1 MCGPHFSPGRGF
13 GQKSRR
19 RSRDLAGTLP
29 ATTARARGG
38 WSRKS
43 APEAAQCPPGTTFP
57 AWPFLGPAA
66 SFAAGS
72 SARRLVER
80 NGARQRRAAQP
91 SAAPPRHTIPIEVAQ
106 RNKLSISIISIAG
119 PGSSIPSSLFSHFVI
134 EVSGTR
140 GIGIIVDL
148 SKPAPA
154 CRLPQALGKAL
165 GTMSSREATIRSFRA
180 RSVKVVWDGAAPPSV
195 EALQAA
201 FAPFGAISTVR
212 VKQRT
217 ALVLYRDARSVASA
231 VDGTRGPW
239 IATAVATERADPRR
253 GSLPSAS
260 FGQAPAAEAPAGA
273 SEPPAAEAFSGG
285 APFGQAPAAET
296 FSGAPFGQAP
306 AAEAPAGAG
315 EPRPHRSPRASPR
328 AACVALGFGGRFAR
342 GGGGAAP
349 GILRLGRLCDLGGD
363 EVVLFGVARASPAAL
378 AAALRRT
385 EVLATARCGL
395 GGDDGG
401 VAGRLRVAHAALLC
415 DAGQSDAALSRCA
428 ATCTAAA
435 PRGPARTALA
445 AAVALEDRVRR
456 SGDGSA
462 IPRAALAAAAAPSSL
477 DQLGSRAG
485 GRLNELT
492 AAEAAPAPAPVARPP
507 SPAAPAVLRPARTDA
522 IDAKPGWFRRKLSA
536 VLYPDAT
543 RVDLAEASAPA
554 AYYDKA
560 CGRWILPDTDGKD
573 GHSTAAPPLRA
584 PPPSASM
591 RPPGLAP
598 AGQSSPPLPSPRR
611 AASTSAMAAD
621 PLAAMMA
628 PPPMRA
634 VPRAHRVGDAMTIRA
649 PQSQSTPSFATFA

>member
-1 MCGPHFSPGRGF
+1 M
-13 GQKSRR
+13 
-19 RSRDLAGTLP
+19 
-29 ATTARARGG
+29 
-38 WSRKS
+38 
-43 APEAAQCPPGTTFP
+43 
-57 AWPFLGPAA
+57 
-66 SFAAGS
+66 
-72 SARRLVER
+72 
-80 NGARQRRAAQP
+80 
-91 SAAPPRHTIPIEVAQ
+91 
-106 RNKLSISIISIAG
+106 
-119 PGSSIPSSLFSHFVI
+119 
-134 EVSGTR
+134 
-140 GIGIIVDL
+140 
-148 SKPAPA
+148 
-154 CRLPQALGKAL
+154 
-165 GTMSSREATIRSFRA
+165 
-180 RSVKVVWDGAAPPSV
+180 
-195 EALQAA
+195 
-201 FAPFGAISTVR
+201 
-212 VKQRT
+212 
-217 ALVLYRDARSVASA
+217 
-231 VDGTRGPW
+231 
-239 IATAVATERADPRR
+239 
-253 GSLPSAS
+253 
-260 FGQAPAAEAPAGA
+260 
-273 SEPPAAEAFSGG
+273 
-285 APFGQAPAAET
+285 
-296 FSGAPFGQAP
+296 
-306 AAEAPAGAG
+306 
-315 EPRPHRSPRASPR
+315 
-328 AACVALGFGGRFAR
+328 
-342 GGGGAAP
+342 
-349 GILRLGRLCDLGGD
+349 RLGRLCDLGGD

-385 EVLATARCGL
+385 EVLATARCGP

-428 ATCTAAA
+428 ATCTAAT

-598 AGQSSPPLPSPRR
+598 AGQSSPPLPSPPRR

>member
-1 MCGPHFSPGRGF
+1 M
-13 GQKSRR
+13 
-19 RSRDLAGTLP
+19 
-29 ATTARARGG
+29 
-38 WSRKS
+38 
-43 APEAAQCPPGTTFP
+43 
-57 AWPFLGPAA
+57 
-66 SFAAGS
+66 
-72 SARRLVER
+72 
-80 NGARQRRAAQP
+80 
-91 SAAPPRHTIPIEVAQ
+91 
-106 RNKLSISIISIAG
+106 
-119 PGSSIPSSLFSHFVI
+119 
-134 EVSGTR
+134 
-140 GIGIIVDL
+140 DL

-253 GSLPSAS
+253 GSLPSA
-260 FGQAPAAEAPAGA
+260 
-273 SEPPAAEAFSGG
+273 
-285 APFGQAPAAET
+285 PFGQAPAAET

-385 EVLATARCGL
+385 EVLATARCGP

-428 ATCTAAA
+428 ATCTAAT

>member
-1 MCGPHFSPGRGF
+1 
-13 GQKSRR
+13 
-19 RSRDLAGTLP
+19 
-29 ATTARARGG
+29 
-38 WSRKS
+38 
-43 APEAAQCPPGTTFP
+43 
-57 AWPFLGPAA
+57 
-66 SFAAGS
+66 
-72 SARRLVER
+72 
-80 NGARQRRAAQP
+80 
-91 SAAPPRHTIPIEVAQ
+91 
-106 RNKLSISIISIAG
+106 
-119 PGSSIPSSLFSHFVI
+119 
-134 EVSGTR
+134 
-140 GIGIIVDL
+140 
-148 SKPAPA
+148 
-154 CRLPQALGKAL
+154 
-165 GTMSSREATIRSFRA
+165 MSSREATIRSFRA

-253 GSLPSAS
+253 GSPSAPFGQAPAAEAFS
-260 FGQAPAAEAPAGA
+260 GAPFGQAPAAEAPAGA
-273 SEPPAAEAFSGG
+273 SEPPAAEAFSGGAPFGQAPAAETPAGASEPPAAETFSGG

-349 GILRLGRLCDLGGD
+349 GVLRLGRLCDLGGE

-385 EVLATARCGL
+385 EVLATARCGP

-445 AAVALEDRVRR
+445 AAVALEDRLRR
-456 SGDGSA
+456 SRDGSP
-462 IPRAALAAAAAPSSL
+462 IPRAALAALSL
-477 DQLGSRAG
+477 
-485 GRLNELT
+485 
-492 AAEAAPAPAPVARPP
+492 
-507 SPAAPAVLRPARTDA
+507 
-522 IDAKPGWFRRKLSA
+522 IH
-536 VLYPDAT
+536 
-543 RVDLAEASAPA
+543 
-554 AYYDKA
+554 
-560 CGRWILPDTDGKD
+560 I
-573 GHSTAAPPLRA
+573 
-584 PPPSASM
+584 
-591 RPPGLAP
+591 
-598 AGQSSPPLPSPRR
+598 
-611 AASTSAMAAD
+611 
-621 PLAAMMA
+621 
-628 PPPMRA
+628 
-634 VPRAHRVGDAMTIRA
+634 
-649 PQSQSTPSFATFA
+649 

>member
-1 MCGPHFSPGRGF
+1 
-13 GQKSRR
+13 
-19 RSRDLAGTLP
+19 
-29 ATTARARGG
+29 
-38 WSRKS
+38 
-43 APEAAQCPPGTTFP
+43 
-57 AWPFLGPAA
+57 
-66 SFAAGS
+66 
-72 SARRLVER
+72 
-80 NGARQRRAAQP
+80 
-91 SAAPPRHTIPIEVAQ
+91 
-106 RNKLSISIISIAG
+106 
-119 PGSSIPSSLFSHFVI
+119 
-134 EVSGTR
+134 
-140 GIGIIVDL
+140 
-148 SKPAPA
+148 
-154 CRLPQALGKAL
+154 
-165 GTMSSREATIRSFRA
+165 MSSREATIRSFRA

-231 VDGTRGPW
+231 VNGTRGPW

-253 GSLPSAS
+253 GSPSAPFGQAPAAEAFS
-260 FGQAPAAEAPAGA
+260 GAPFGQAPAAEAPAGA

-306 AAEAPAGAG
+306 AAEAPAGASEPPAAETFSGGTPFGQVPAAETPAGAG

-349 GILRLGRLCDLGGD
+349 GVLRLGRLCDLGGE

-385 EVLATARCGL
+385 EVLATARCGP

-445 AAVALEDRVRR
+445 AAVALEDRLRR
-456 SGDGSA
+456 SRDGSP
-462 IPRAALAAAAAPSSL
+462 IPRAALAAAAAPSSF

-485 GRLNELT
+485 GRLNALT

-507 SPAAPAVLRPARTDA
+507 PAAPAVLRPARTDA

-634 VPRAHRVGDAMTIRA
+634 VPRAQRVGDAMTIRA

>member
-1 MCGPHFSPGRGF
+1 
-13 GQKSRR
+13 
-19 RSRDLAGTLP
+19 
-29 ATTARARGG
+29 
-38 WSRKS
+38 
-43 APEAAQCPPGTTFP
+43 
-57 AWPFLGPAA
+57 
-66 SFAAGS
+66 
-72 SARRLVER
+72 
-80 NGARQRRAAQP
+80 
-91 SAAPPRHTIPIEVAQ
+91 
-106 RNKLSISIISIAG
+106 
-119 PGSSIPSSLFSHFVI
+119 
-134 EVSGTR
+134 
-140 GIGIIVDL
+140 
-148 SKPAPA
+148 
-154 CRLPQALGKAL
+154 
-165 GTMSSREATIRSFRA
+165 MSSREATIRSFRA

-231 VDGTRGPW
+231 VNGTRGPW

-253 GSLPSAS
+253 GSPSAPFGQAPAAEAFS
-260 FGQAPAAEAPAGA
+260 GAPFGQAPAAEAPAGA

-306 AAEAPAGAG
+306 AAEAPAGASEPPAAETFSGGTPFGQVPAAETPAGAG

-349 GILRLGRLCDLGGD
+349 GVLRLGRLCDLGGE

-385 EVLATARCGL
+385 EVLATARCGP

-445 AAVALEDRVRR
+445 AAVALEDRLRR
-456 SGDGSA
+456 SRDGSP
-462 IPRAALAAAAAPSSL
+462 IPRAALAAAAAPSSF

-485 GRLNELT
+485 GRLNALT

-507 SPAAPAVLRPARTDA
+507 PPAAPAVLRPARTDA

-634 VPRAHRVGDAMTIRA
+634 VPRAQRVGDAMTIRA

>member
-1 MCGPHFSPGRGF
+1 MVRISRRDAVSGKNRAVGREIWQGPSQSPRRVRAGVGRG
-13 GQKSRR
+13 
-19 RSRDLAGTLP
+19 
-29 ATTARARGG
+29 
-38 WSRKS
+38 KS

-72 SARRLVER
+72 SAHRLVER

-239 IATAVATERADPRR
+239 IATAVATERADPWR

-260 FGQAPAAEAPAGA
+260 
-273 SEPPAAEAFSGG
+273 
-285 APFGQAPAAET
+285 FGQAPAAET

-385 EVLATARCGL
+385 EVLATARCGP

-428 ATCTAAA
+428 ATCTAAT

-611 AASTSAMAAD
+611 GASTSAMAAD

>member
-1 MCGPHFSPGRGF
+1 M
-13 GQKSRR
+13 
-19 RSRDLAGTLP
+19 
-29 ATTARARGG
+29 
-38 WSRKS
+38 
-43 APEAAQCPPGTTFP
+43 
-57 AWPFLGPAA
+57 
-66 SFAAGS
+66 
-72 SARRLVER
+72 
-80 NGARQRRAAQP
+80 
-91 SAAPPRHTIPIEVAQ
+91 
-106 RNKLSISIISIAG
+106 
-119 PGSSIPSSLFSHFVI
+119 
-134 EVSGTR
+134 
-140 GIGIIVDL
+140 DL

-253 GSLPSAS
+253 GSLPSAP

-385 EVLATARCGL
+385 EVLATARCGP

-428 ATCTAAA
+428 ATCTAAT

-598 AGQSSPPLPSPRR
+598 AGQSSPPLPSPPRR

-634 VPRAHRVGDAMTIRA
+634 VPRAQRVGDAMTIRA

>member
-1 MCGPHFSPGRGF
+1 M
-13 GQKSRR
+13 
-19 RSRDLAGTLP
+19 
-29 ATTARARGG
+29 
-38 WSRKS
+38 
-43 APEAAQCPPGTTFP
+43 
-57 AWPFLGPAA
+57 
-66 SFAAGS
+66 
-72 SARRLVER
+72 
-80 NGARQRRAAQP
+80 
-91 SAAPPRHTIPIEVAQ
+91 
-106 RNKLSISIISIAG
+106 
-119 PGSSIPSSLFSHFVI
+119 
-134 EVSGTR
+134 
-140 GIGIIVDL
+140 DL

-253 GSLPSAS
+253 GSLPSA
-260 FGQAPAAEAPAGA
+260 
-273 SEPPAAEAFSGG
+273 
-285 APFGQAPAAET
+285 
-296 FSGAPFGQAP
+296 PFGQAP

-385 EVLATARCGL
+385 EVLATARCGP

-428 ATCTAAA
+428 ATCTAAT

-598 AGQSSPPLPSPRR
+598 AGQSSPPLPSPPRR

>member
-1 MCGPHFSPGRGF
+1 
-13 GQKSRR
+13 
-19 RSRDLAGTLP
+19 
-29 ATTARARGG
+29 
-38 WSRKS
+38 
-43 APEAAQCPPGTTFP
+43 
-57 AWPFLGPAA
+57 
-66 SFAAGS
+66 
-72 SARRLVER
+72 
-80 NGARQRRAAQP
+80 
-91 SAAPPRHTIPIEVAQ
+91 
-106 RNKLSISIISIAG
+106 
-119 PGSSIPSSLFSHFVI
+119 
-134 EVSGTR
+134 
-140 GIGIIVDL
+140 
-148 SKPAPA
+148 
-154 CRLPQALGKAL
+154 
-165 GTMSSREATIRSFRA
+165 MSSREATIRSFRA

-253 GSLPSAS
+253 GSPSAPFGQAPAAEAFS
-260 FGQAPAAEAPAGA
+260 GAPFGQAPAAEAPAGA

-349 GILRLGRLCDLGGD
+349 GVLRLGRLCDLGGD

-385 EVLATARCGL
+385 EVLATARCGP

-445 AAVALEDRVRR
+445 AAVALEDRLRR
-456 SGDGSA
+456 SRDGSP
-462 IPRAALAAAAAPSSL
+462 IPRAALAAAAAPSSF

-485 GRLNELT
+485 GRLNALT

-507 SPAAPAVLRPARTDA
+507 PPAAPAVLRPARTDA

-634 VPRAHRVGDAMTIRA
+634 VPRAQRVGDAMTIRA